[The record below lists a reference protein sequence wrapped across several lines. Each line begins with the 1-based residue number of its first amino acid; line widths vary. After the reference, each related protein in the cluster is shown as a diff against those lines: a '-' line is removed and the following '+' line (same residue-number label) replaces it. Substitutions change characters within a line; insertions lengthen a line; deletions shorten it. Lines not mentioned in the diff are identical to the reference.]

1 MEAAVNDMKLDIHSM
16 PAHLEGTILAGR
28 TIDDLDINAFH
39 GYRNRF
45 ASWNLG
51 HPLNTADDM
60 EFLRQT
66 GCISRDRRTGE
77 TGLTAAGLLMF
88 GKAEAVHEEFPDLVL
103 KCEDYTDPFCQD
115 VEVPQNLCGYYSKT
129 VRVLTQ
135 GLKVPFRLDGI
146 TRVDESYMHVAV
158 REALCNMIIHSD
170 YSHGGVLLAEKFE
183 NRFIFTNPG
192 ELRVPFDLLR
202 EGSVRWSLNPQIEM
216 MFRLIGI
223 CDSIGDG
230 YEKMSLAARVRCRV
244 NNKRLLV
251 KFTLEQYA

>member
-1 MEAAVNDMKLDIHSM
+1 MLGKISHSIQ
-16 PAHLEGTILAGR
+16 PLP
-28 TIDDLDINAFH
+28 AFH
-39 GYRNRF
+39 AALHLQTSRPEGLHER
-45 ASWNLG
+45 S
-51 HPLNTADDM
+51 LNN
-60 EFLRQT
+60 
-66 GCISRDRRTGE
+66 
-77 TGLTAAGLLMF
+77 
-88 GKAEAVHEEFPDLVL
+88 
-103 KCEDYTDPFCQD
+103 Y
-115 VEVPQNLCGYYSKT
+115 LCGYYSKT

-244 NNKRLLV
+244 NKKRRLV